1 MPKDIAMEEITERI
15 SEDAKEIILN
25 AARVGEFSIQNKVLY
40 DLCIA
45 TRMLLKKEKE
55 GKKDA

>member
-1 MPKDIAMEEITERI
+1 MPKDVKVEDLAERI
-15 SEDAKEIILN
+15 AEDAKEITIT

-45 TRMLLKKEKE
+45 TGMLLKKEKE

>member
-1 MPKDIAMEEITERI
+1 MPKEIAMEEITERI
-15 SEDAKEIILN
+15 SEDAKEITIN

-45 TRMLLKKEKE
+45 TRMLLKKQKE
-55 GKKDA
+55 GSKDV